1 MINLLIHFYAIFDIK
16 IGIERN
22 DKYVSVSGTVIYF
35 LLLMFST
42 LQFSFLTI
50 NLVIYM
56 VVNMVLV
63 STMQQ
68 VN

>member
-1 MINLLIHFYAIFDIK
+1 MINLLIHFYTIFDIK

-56 VVNMVLV
+56 GVNMVLV

>member
-1 MINLLIHFYAIFDIK
+1 MINLLIHFYTIFDIK

-42 LQFSFLTI
+42 LTI

>member
-1 MINLLIHFYAIFDIK
+1 MINLLIHFYTIFDIK